1 MTFAACEGALA
12 DERVTSAA
20 DLRLLS
26 REDLKELGL
35 KIGDRNKVLQWQA
48 GVEGAAVPLPPQHR
62 PPPIVSST
70 MVAVENPKIVALVPM
85 KHTSVRVPGKNYRQL
100 KDKPLCSWILT
111 TLSQCPL
118 ISEIVVDTD
127 SDIVKDLLSR
137 DFPCA
142 TQHRSPIILHDKS
155 DFARE
160 QLCANHRPAG
170 SFAARSAHERNPDV
184 RYYAS

>member
-35 KIGDRNKVLQWQA
+35 RIGDRNKVLQWQA
-48 GVEGAAVPLPPQHR
+48 SACGGSGSHR

-142 TQHRSPIILHDKS
+142 T
-155 DFARE
+155 
-160 QLCANHRPAG
+160 
-170 SFAARSAHERNPDV
+170 
-184 RYYAS
+184 